1 MDVHVVQGLGE
12 VDPNEW
18 NALVGDDDPFVEH
31 AFLHVLEESGSV
43 GGRAGWLPLHLM
55 VRDDSGR
62 AIGALPLYLK
72 DHSYGEYVFD
82 WGWADGAAR
91 AGVEYYPKLVS
102 MAPMTPATGR
112 RLLIHPEADP
122 AVVTRALVAGLRA
135 VAEETSA
142 SSIHLLYV
150 TPEERDAVVEASRD
164 LAGENDAF
172 APRVSM
178 QYHWHAQGD
187 RSFDDFLGR
196 FRSSER
202 KKVRK
207 ERRAVVDAGLE
218 IAVRPGSELSA
229 SDWELLRRFYRD
241 TCMRKGSHPYL
252 TNRFFDLA
260 ATRLAHVALGVFALR
275 DGEPVAATLSFEKGA
290 HLYGR
295 YWGCLEDH
303 EMLHFELCY
312 YQLIERAIARGVTRF
327 EAGAQGGHKLKRG
340 LLPAEVH
347 SVHWIADPRLRFGVQ
362 EFLQREAAQVRRQIA
377 MLEEHGPFRRDTC
390 E

>member
-1 MDVHVVQGLGE
+1 MGLGRRRGAGGGRVLPE
-12 VDPNEW
+12 ARLDG
-18 NALVGDDDPFVEH
+18 ADDPGDRPSALDSPRGRSRGRH
-31 AFLHVLEESGSV
+31 ARVGRGLARRGRRDLGVVDSPALRHAGRARR
-43 GGRAGWLPLHLM
+43 GGRSL
-55 VRDDSGR
+55 
-62 AIGALPLYLK
+62 
-72 DHSYGEYVFD
+72 
-82 WGWADGAAR
+82 AR
-91 AGVEYYPKLVS
+91 SRGG
-102 MAPMTPATGR
+102 GR
-112 RLLIHPEADP
+112 RL
-122 AVVTRALVAGLRA
+122 RAACV
-135 VAEETSA
+135 
-142 SSIHLLYV
+142 
-150 TPEERDAVVEASRD
+150 DAIP
-164 LAGENDAF
+164 LA
-172 APRVSM
+172 
-178 QYHWHAQGD
+178 HAQGD